1 MKPSILII
9 ANGNSSHTVKWIKGL
24 ESNKQYQIILYSL
37 SIVPI
42 ETYSE
47 CENVKVFSVKW
58 SYGSTLV
65 RIIQIISAYINLIKL
80 IRKFDPVIVHSHYA
94 TSCGLL
100 GYLANPKKFIMSI
113 WGSDVYIF
121 PKKSALHKLV
131 LEKILNRANLILS
144 TSKDMAKVA
153 SQYTKKEIK
162 VISFGIDINH
172 FKKIEINKEDKLIT
186 IGILKS
192 LEAVYG
198 IEDLVTAFAIIKE
211 KYPELKFKL
220 LIVGSGSQEKNLKQ
234 LCIDFKIFKETEFTG
249 YIDQVLIPEY
259 HNQLDIA
266 VFPSRSESFGVSALE
281 ASACET
287 AVIASNVGG
296 FPEVVIDNKTG
307 YLIEVKNVDQ
317 LVEKISYL
325 IENSEVRIA
334 MGKAG
339 RKFVE
344 EKYVLSSCL
353 KQMNEVYTNFLK

>member
-24 ESNKQYQIILYSL
+24 ESNNQYQIILYSL
-37 SIVPI
+37 SMVPKEI
-42 ETYSE
+42 YSE
-47 CENVKVFSVKW
+47 CENVKVFAVKW

-65 RIIQIISAYINLIKL
+65 RVFQIISAYINLLKL
-80 IRKFDPVIVHSHYA
+80 IKKFNPEVVHSHYA

-100 GYLANPKKFIMSI
+100 GYLANPKRFLISI

-144 TSKDMAKVA
+144 TSRDMAKVA

-162 VISFGIDINH
+162 VIPFGIDINH
-172 FKKIEINKEDKLIT
+172 FKKLEINKDEKVIT

-198 IEDLVTAFAIIKE
+198 IDDLVNAFAIIKS
-211 KYPELKFKL
+211 KYSDGKFKL
-220 LIVGSGSQEKNLKQ
+220 LIVGSGSQEKKLKQ
-234 LCIDFKIFKETEFTG
+234 LCMDLKIFKDTEFSG
-249 YIDQVLIPEY
+249 YIEQVNIPKY
-259 HNQLDIA
+259 HNMLDIA

-281 ASACET
+281 ASACEI

-307 YLIEVKNVDQ
+307 YLIEVKSVDQ
-317 LVEKISYL
+317 LVEKLSYL
-325 IENSEVRIA
+325 IENSETRNQ
-334 MGKAG
+334 MGKEG
-339 RKFVE
+339 RKYVE
-344 EKYVLSSCL
+344 ENYVLNNCL
-353 KQMNEVYTNFLK
+353 NQMNEVYSEFIN